1 MHKKLVHQFIEWQAL
16 ALAPICPHVSEFLW
30 MDILG
35 KKDSILKA
43 TWPILGNV
51 DEVVIKSSAYLMK
64 AAGEFRSK
72 LKVACLPP
80 KAKKGQAPGKVRIL
94 QLLKYIPMYCYQ
106 ISICSLKPYFL
117 TQKPGQH

>member
-80 KAKKGQAPGKVRIL
+80 KAKKGASPKAPE
-94 QLLKYIPMYCYQ
+94 
-106 ISICSLKPYFL
+106 KPTHATIYVAKTYPPWQEEF
-117 TQKPGQH
+117 QNM

>member
-1 MHKKLVHQFIEWQAL
+1 
-16 ALAPICPHVSEFLW
+16 

-80 KAKKGQAPGKVRIL
+80 KAKKGQAAGKAPEKPTHATLYVAKTYPPWQCAVL
-94 QLLKYIPMYCYQ
+94 STLKAMYEESGVPDNKVVSQ
-106 ISICSLKPYFL
+106 KLGAMPELKKFM
-117 TQKPGQH
+117 KKVM

>member
-80 KAKKGQAPGKVRIL
+80 KAKKGQAAGKVRIL
-94 QLLKYIPMYCYQ
+94 QNLGEYI
-106 ISICSLKPYFL
+106 S
-117 TQKPGQH
+117 